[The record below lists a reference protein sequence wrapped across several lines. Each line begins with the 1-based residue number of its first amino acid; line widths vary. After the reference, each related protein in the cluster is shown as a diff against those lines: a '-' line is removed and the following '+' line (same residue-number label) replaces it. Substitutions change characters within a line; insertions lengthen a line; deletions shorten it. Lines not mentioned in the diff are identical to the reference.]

1 MWLASFFIDNIR
13 PMGGAKKVGWAH
25 LLVAGH
31 RAIWGGRGARRH
43 RQGALAGV
51 EASSG
56 RWMDGHFIKHIFVF
70 NKKIS
75 CAARTC
81 HVFNHGMLKTFL
93 NSQIWELKMGLTHLN
108 FIFSNSYFPRL
119 QP

>member
-1 MWLASFFIDNIR
+1 MIAEYKPGAFPNVAGIFFFIDNIR

-70 NKKIS
+70 NKESRVPLVIAICS
-75 CAARTC
+75 IMAC
-81 HVFNHGMLKTFL
+81 
-93 NSQIWELKMGLTHLN
+93 
-108 FIFSNSYFPRL
+108 
-119 QP
+119 